1 MERYWIWLADRK
13 RLTQGE
19 KLALRQK
26 FPSVQALYEA
36 TDYGP
41 DIGGVAL
48 NSLLDKDLAPAEK
61 ILADCKRRGAGVLT
75 PDDARYPQRLR
86 QIPDPPVVLYYLG
99 TLPDFDNEI
108 PIAMVGTRRPTAY
121 GLMSAGKLGGEIAQA
136 GGLVV
141 SGVAYGVDA
150 EAMWGAV
157 RAGKPVVGVLG
168 CGIDVVYPQQNRE
181 LYRAAEAQGCLI
193 SEYAPGIRPNQ
204 WTFPKRNRII
214 SGLSLAVV
222 VVEAPEK
229 SGTMIT
235 AADARRQGRDLFAV
249 PGHIQDENCA
259 GSNRLLATGAIPVT
273 CGKDVVERYTIEKKP
288 GPKPLKPA
296 APQKPAA
303 PKKPAAPEKPVQEP
317 PTVPRHV
324 PETGRNGAARMDEL
338 SPREQLIV
346 RQLMEKPATV
356 NMLISATGLTASQI
370 RVCLTMLE
378 MKKLVRYIPG
388 GRVELI

>member
-13 RLTQGE
+13 RLSQGE

-26 FPSVQALYEA
+26 FSSVQALYEA

-41 DIGGVAL
+41 DIGGAAL
-48 NSLLDKDLAPAEK
+48 ASLLDKDLAPAEK

-75 PDDARYPQRLR
+75 AEDPRYPQRLKE
-86 QIPDPPVVLYYLG
+86 IPDPPVVLYYLG
-99 TLPDFDNEI
+99 TLPDFDKEI

-121 GLMSAGKLGGEIAQA
+121 GLMSAAKLGGEIAQA

-168 CGIDVVYPQQNRE
+168 CGIDVVYPQANRE
-181 LYRAAEAQGCLI
+181 LYRATEAQGCLI

-273 CGKDVVERYTIEKKP
+273 CGKDVVARYTKEKKP
-288 GPKPLKPA
+288 AQKPLTSTPQKPA
-296 APQKPAA
+296 APQKPVA
-303 PKKPAAPEKPVQEP
+303 PQKPAPQPPEAPRYA
-317 PTVPRHV
+317 PT
-324 PETGRNGAARMDEL
+324 TDRNGAVRMDEL
-338 SPREQLIV
+338 SQQEQLIV
-346 RQLMEKPATV
+346 RQLMESPATV
-356 NMLISATGLTASQI
+356 NMLISATGLTSSQI
-370 RVCLTMLE
+370 RVCLTVLE